1 LYGTLYEHVPALSTA
16 NRVRADTRARLTRQE
31 IAGAALDLVD
41 EHGLEA
47 LTMRR
52 LAESIGVGTMT
63 LYGYVRDKDELLD
76 AIVDAA
82 TSRDPVRPVEG
93 PWEERLRALAR
104 QAYAGLVRHPAL
116 VELRLRR
123 PILTPRAFR
132 VTELAFEALLEA
144 GFPHSEAAR
153 AFRVLFLYVFGSA
166 AFNQPEL
173 SAPVRAATRGAIAS
187 LPEDE
192 FPLLSRSA
200 DEVAVTTGGAE
211 QFEYGLELVI
221 AGIEARLAGAR

>member
-1 LYGTLYEHVPALSTA
+1 MYEQVPALSTP
-16 NRVRADTRARLTRQE
+16 NRSGVDVRARLTRE
-31 IAGAALDLVD
+31 EVADAALALVD
-41 EHGLEA
+41 EQGLEA

-52 LAESIGVGTMT
+52 LAESLGVGTMT

-76 AIVDAA
+76 AVVEAA
-82 TSRDPVRPVEG
+82 TSRDPFRRVDG
-93 PWEERLRALAR
+93 PWQERLRALAR
-104 QAYAGLVRHPAL
+104 QSHAGLIRHPAL

-123 PILTPRAFR
+123 PILTPGAFR

-144 GFPHSEAAR
+144 GFSRPEAAR
-153 AFRVLFLYVFGSA
+153 VFRVFFLYVFGSA

-192 FPLLSRSA
+192 YPLLSGSA
-200 DEVAVTTGGAE
+200 DAVAVTTGGAE
-211 QFEYGLELVI
+211 QFEYGLELLI
-221 AGIEARLAGAR
+221 EGIEARLAAAP